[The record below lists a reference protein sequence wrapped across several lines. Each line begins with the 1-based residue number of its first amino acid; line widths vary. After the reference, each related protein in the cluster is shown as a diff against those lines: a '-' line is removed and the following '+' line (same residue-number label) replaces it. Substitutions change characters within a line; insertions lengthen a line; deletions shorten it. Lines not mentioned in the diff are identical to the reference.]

1 MSNTNQQVLVKVD
14 GQEFVV
20 EIQDISAEPV
30 IAKVD
35 GKTYEVVLEEQSA
48 QPIVKP
54 TKTAAPVKAA
64 PVPAPAKAAPK
75 PEVAAA
81 EGSVTAPMPG
91 DIVEV
96 RVQPGQKVGVGDA
109 LCVLDAM
116 KMKNVIHS
124 PQDGVVASVEVSPGQ
139 AVDYGAVLVTFE

>member
-1 MSNTNQQVLVKVD
+1 MSNVNQQVRVQID
-14 GQEFVV
+14 GREFVV
-20 EIQDISAEPV
+20 EIQDLSAEPI

-35 GKTYEVVLEEQSA
+35 GKTYQVVIDGQSSPPA
-48 QPIVKP
+48 VK
-54 TKTAAPVKAA
+54 PVKAE
-64 PVPAPAKAAPK
+64 APAKAVSALAP
-75 PEVAAA
+75 PIA
-81 EGSVTAPMPG
+81 EAKSNVFAVEGAVTAPMPG

-96 RVQPGQKVGVGDA
+96 KVQPGQKVGVGEA